1 MVAWSLA
8 AVASVLAVGGSLLNL
23 YGRIPLLASIS
34 TQGTALCL
42 AVDGGATTGEVFE
55 AYSELIPGPELRPG
69 EVVMDNLSSHRGVR
83 VRQLIE
89 ERGCEPSTCHPTC
102 WISTRSRRPS
112 PRSRRCCKERRPGVM
127 NLVETRGVALDALTA
142 QDAHRLFGSSAF
154 TNRSVRGRWSLFCSF
169 RFPGDLARPNELR
182 VCLLPL
188 FCASGCS
195 PARAGRGR
203 AAY

>member
-1 MVAWSLA
+1 VSAAPGRGEQMVAWSLA
-8 AVASVLAVGGSLLNL
+8 AVTAVLAIGGSLLNL

-83 VRQLIE
+83 ERQLIE

-102 WISTRSRRPS
+102 
-112 PRSRRCCKERRPGVM
+112 
-127 NLVETRGVALDALTA
+127 
-142 QDAHRLFGSSAF
+142 
-154 TNRSVRGRWSLFCSF
+154 
-169 RFPGDLARPNELR
+169 
-182 VCLLPL
+182 
-188 FCASGCS
+188 
-195 PARAGRGR
+195 
-203 AAY
+203 

>member
-8 AVASVLAVGGSLLNL
+8 AVAAVLAIGGSLLNL

-83 VRQLIE
+83 ERQLIE
-89 ERGCEPSTCHPTC
+89 ERGCEALAKVKALLQ
-102 WISTRSRRPS
+102 RAAA
-112 PRSRRCCKERRPGVM
+112 GVM
-127 NLVETRGVALDALTA
+127 NLVETRGVALDAITA